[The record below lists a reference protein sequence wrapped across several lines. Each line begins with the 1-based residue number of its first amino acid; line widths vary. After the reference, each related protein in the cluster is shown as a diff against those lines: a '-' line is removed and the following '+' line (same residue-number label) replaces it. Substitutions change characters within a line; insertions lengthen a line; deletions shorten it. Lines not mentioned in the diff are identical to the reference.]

1 MPDQPRTAP
10 DAYAPYAPR
19 TATDAPR
26 TAPTRI
32 APPVHVPGPQGPWD
46 EVHRGLDR
54 FGSAVVYATWG
65 EWLPAALAEPGLR
78 PLLGHDWQ
86 RYRGTADAAIRY
98 RFLTSRMIIKYTA
111 AAALRTGPAE
121 FDLAYKLGGR
131 PFIRGLDQID
141 ISLSHTDDLIA
152 VGVCRTGRI
161 GVDVEPADRR
171 MSFELLRGHM
181 CTPAEHA
188 ELARMSGERQTAELL
203 RLWTLKE
210 AYTKALGQGLQ
221 LGFTEFGFGLRS
233 GGLIAPDGTPAGGGE
248 WAFATHPVLADRY
261 LLSTACHDTG
271 LDPARDTAVHTM
283 LDPAFMAAVEDALT
297 TG

>member
-1 MPDQPRTAP
+1 MPDQPAP
-10 DAYAPYAPR
+10 DAPR
-19 TATDAPR
+19 TATDAPSN
-26 TAPTRI
+26 ATRI
-32 APPVHVPGPQGPWD
+32 APPVHVPGPHGPWD

-54 FGSAVVYATWG
+54 YGSAVVYATWG

-78 PLLGHDWQ
+78 PLLGRDWQ

-111 AAALRTGPAE
+111 AAALRTGPAA

-188 ELARMSGERQTAELL
+188 ELARMSGERQAAELL

-233 GGLIAPDGTPAGGGE
+233 GGLITPDGTPAAGGE

-271 LDPARDTAVHTM
+271 LDTARDTAVNTM
-283 LDPAFMAAVEDALT
+283 LDQAFMAAVEDALT